1 MTIVTDFE
9 HVLKYLISI
18 LETCNGRPSIDW
30 DCCTPQ
36 SPCGIGE
43 GDCDRDSD
51 CSGALKCGN
60 NNCIES
66 ENHWH
71 DKADCCEDRSTGNL
85 ILYRLI
91 DLQQHIYVI

>member
-1 MTIVTDFE
+1 MY
-9 HVLKYLISI
+9 KYLILI
-18 LETCNGRPSIDW
+18 LETCDGRPSIDW

-36 SPCGIGE
+36 SPCGVGK
-43 GDCDRDSD
+43 GDCDTDSD

-66 ENHWH
+66 EKHWH

-91 DLQQHIYVI
+91 K